1 MRGRRKASVIPAAL
15 AALCATAV
23 LGDSG
28 SHAQS
33 PPAVTSVTCT
43 GLKKIE
49 VVNSDAP
56 YSTASDTY
64 VDIPDA
70 SRTFTPAKPGCVLAT
85 FSAAASAFLVPMA
98 VQAVLDASSLC
109 APNNSSANIFE
120 FADGNDS
127 APVHAN
133 SMTYLCPDAQ
143 AGKHRIR
150 MQWESGNGH
159 TAYLYGFTMTVA
171 HR

>member
-1 MRGRRKASVIPAAL
+1 MRGRPTASIILAAL

-33 PPAVTSVTCT
+33 QPAATAVTCT
-43 GLKKIE
+43 GLKKME
-49 VVNSDAP
+49 VVNSDVP
-56 YSTASDTY
+56 YSTASGTY
-64 VDIPDA
+64 VDIPDS
-70 SRTFTPAKPGCVLAT
+70 SRTFTAKKPGCVLVT

-98 VQAVLDASSLC
+98 VQAVVDASSLC
-109 APNNSSANIFE
+109 APNNSLANIFE
-120 FADGNDS
+120 FADGNDNS
-127 APVHAN
+127 PVHAN
-133 SMTYLCPDAQ
+133 SMMYLCPDVQ
-143 AGKHRIR
+143 PGKHKIR